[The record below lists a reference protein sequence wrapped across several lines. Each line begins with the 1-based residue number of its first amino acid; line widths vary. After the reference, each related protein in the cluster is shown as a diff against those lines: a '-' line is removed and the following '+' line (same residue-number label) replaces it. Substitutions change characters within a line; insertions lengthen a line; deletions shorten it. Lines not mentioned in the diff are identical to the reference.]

1 MCLLI
6 PNFSDLN
13 VILNMKIT
21 LLLLSLVFTSSAFA
35 QTKTYDTLPNMP
47 EHYVARYQLFQKEP
61 VATGR
66 IIMVGNSI
74 TEGTNWKV
82 LLKDTTVINRGI
94 SGDVTFGV
102 LNRLKEITDRKPSKL
117 FLLIGVND
125 LSRNTPDEVII
136 ENIFN
141 IVGKIHSQSPA
152 TAIYVQSI
160 LPTNDSN
167 KNLHKAFSGK
177 GEHVKTINAQ
187 LKKYAEKLK
196 YTYVDLYSTFL
207 DADGRMDSKFTY
219 DGLHLNATGYDHW
232 IEILKKE
239 KYL

>member
-1 MCLLI
+1 
-6 PNFSDLN
+6 
-13 VILNMKIT
+13 MKIFVSM
-21 LLLLSLVFTSSAFA
+21 LLVLFISPAFA

-47 EHYVARYQLFQKEP
+47 EHYVTRYELFKKEP
-61 VATGR
+61 MTTGR

-74 TEGTNWKV
+74 TEGANWKV

-136 ENIFN
+136 ENVFM
-141 IVGKIHSQSPA
+141 IVGKVHAQSPT

-160 LPTNDSN
+160 LPTDDSN

-177 GEHVKTINAQ
+177 GEHVATINAQ

-196 YTYVDLYSTFL
+196 YTYIDLYSNFL
-207 DADGRMDSKFTY
+207 DADGRMDAKFTY

-232 IEILKKE
+232 IEILKKG

>member
-1 MCLLI
+1 
-6 PNFSDLN
+6 
-13 VILNMKIT
+13 MKIIT
-21 LLLLSLVFTSSAFA
+21 LLLSLFLVSPTLA
-35 QTKTYDTLPNMP
+35 QTKTYDTLPNLP
-47 EHYVARYQLFQKEP
+47 EHYTKRYELFKKEP
-61 VATGR
+61 VAKGR

-74 TEGTNWKV
+74 TEGGNWKV

-136 ENIFN
+136 ENIFM
-141 IVGKIHSQSPA
+141 IVGKIHSQSPT

-160 LPTNDSN
+160 LPTNESF
-167 KNLHKAFSGK
+167 KNLYKAFLGK
-177 GEHVKTINAQ
+177 TEHITTINGQ
-187 LKKYAEKLK
+187 LKKYTEKLK
-196 YTYVDLYSTFL
+196 YTYVDLYSQFL
-207 DADGRMDSKFTY
+207 DADGRMESKYTG

>member
-1 MCLLI
+1 
-6 PNFSDLN
+6 
-13 VILNMKIT
+13 MKIFVSM
-21 LLLLSLVFTSSAFA
+21 LLVLFISPAFA

-47 EHYVARYQLFQKEP
+47 EHYVTRYKLFKKEP
-61 VATGR
+61 MTTGR

-74 TEGTNWKV
+74 TEGANWKV

-136 ENIFN
+136 ENVFM
-141 IVGKIHSQSPA
+141 IVGKVHAQSPT

-160 LPTNDSN
+160 LPTDDSN
-167 KNLHKAFSGK
+167 KNLHKAFIGK
-177 GEHVKTINAQ
+177 GEHVTTINAQ

-196 YTYVDLYSTFL
+196 YTYIDLYSNFL
-207 DADGRMDSKFTY
+207 DTDGRMDAKFTY
-219 DGLHLNATGYDHW
+219 DGLHLSAIGYDHW
-232 IEILKKE
+232 IEVLKNG

>member
-1 MCLLI
+1 
-6 PNFSDLN
+6 
-13 VILNMKIT
+13 MKIA
-21 LLLLSLVFTSSAFA
+21 LLLLSLAFTGSVFA
-35 QTKTYDTLPNMP
+35 QVKTYDTLPNMP

-74 TEGTNWKV
+74 TEGANWKA

-102 LNRLKEITDRKPSKL
+102 LNRLKEITDRKPGKL

-136 ENIFN
+136 ENIFT
-141 IVGKIHSQSPA
+141 IAGKIHSQSP
-152 TAIYVQSI
+152 TTIIYIQSI
-160 LPTNDSN
+160 LPTNESF
-167 KNLHKAFSGK
+167 KNLSKAFTGK
-177 GEHVKTINAQ
+177 GEHITTINTQ
-187 LKKYAEKLK
+187 LKKYSEKLK
-196 YTYVDLYSTFL
+196 YIYVDLYSNFL
-207 DADGRMDSKFTY
+207 DADGRMDARFTS

-232 IEILKKE
+232 IEVLKKE

>member
-1 MCLLI
+1 
-6 PNFSDLN
+6 
-13 VILNMKIT
+13 MKP
-21 LLLLSLVFTSSAFA
+21 LSLFVLLFSISPAFA
-35 QTKTYDTLPNMP
+35 QTKSYDTLPNMP
-47 EHYVARYQLFQKEP
+47 EHYVMRYQLFQKEP
-61 VATGR
+61 VTTGR

-74 TEGTNWKV
+74 TEGGNWKA

-125 LSRNTPDEVII
+125 LSRNTPDEVVI

-141 IVGKIHSQSPA
+141 IIGKIHSQSPM
-152 TAIYVQSI
+152 TAIYIQSI
-160 LPTNDSN
+160 LPTNETF
-167 KNLHKAFSGK
+167 KNLNKAFIGK
-177 GEHVKTINAQ
+177 SEHVKTINGQ
-187 LKKYAEKLK
+187 LKKYAKKMK
-196 YTYVDLYSTFL
+196 YRYVDLYSNFL

>member
-1 MCLLI
+1 MKLI
-6 PNFSDLN
+6 
-13 VILNMKIT
+13 ILV
-21 LLLLSLVFTSSAFA
+21 LSLFSVNTLFA

-47 EHYVARYQLFQKEP
+47 EHYVTRYQLFQKEP

-136 ENIFN
+136 ENIFS
-141 IVGKIHSQSPA
+141 IVGKIHSQSP
-152 TAIYVQSI
+152 TTVVYIQSI
-160 LPTNDSN
+160 LPTNESF

-196 YTYVDLYSTFL
+196 YTYVDLYSGFL
-207 DADGRMDSKFTY
+207 DADGRMESKFSY
-219 DGLHLNATGYDHW
+219 DGLHLNVTGYDHW
-232 IEILKKE
+232 VEILKKG